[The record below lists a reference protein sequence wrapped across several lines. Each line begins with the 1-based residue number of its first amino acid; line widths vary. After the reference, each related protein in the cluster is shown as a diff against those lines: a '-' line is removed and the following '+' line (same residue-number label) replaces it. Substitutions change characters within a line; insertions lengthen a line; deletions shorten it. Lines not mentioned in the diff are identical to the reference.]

1 MACNDGPNK
10 ANNLHTDLEHG
21 LHKRV
26 WNATVDEIT
35 NTVSFTCKLV
45 DGELGLP
52 GNRTF
57 TVAYVLQAGPTVPQ
71 SSPARKAALPMP
83 TPSST

>member
-1 MACNDGPNK
+1 MQRWSYK

-35 NTVSFTCKLV
+35 NTVSLHTKLA

-52 GNRTF
+52 ATAPLPLPMSCRRGQR
-57 TVAYVLQAGPTVPQ
+57 VPQ